1 MPKHA
6 LHKVTCV
13 GHCIQITL
21 TDELLDDE
29 NNEERDRNNCIIY
42 SLSRLQN

>member
-1 MPKHA
+1 MSKHA
-6 LHKVTCV
+6 LHKVTCI

-21 TDELLDDE
+21 TVEELLDDE
-29 NNEERDRNNCIIY
+29 NEERDQNNCIMY